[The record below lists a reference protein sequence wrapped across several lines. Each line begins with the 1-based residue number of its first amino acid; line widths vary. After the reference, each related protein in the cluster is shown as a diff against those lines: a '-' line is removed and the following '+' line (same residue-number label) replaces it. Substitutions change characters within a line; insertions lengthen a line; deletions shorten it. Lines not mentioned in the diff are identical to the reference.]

1 MKDESLS
8 CIDIEEI
15 NDKDKLK
22 TQTDGFS
29 HQKSKIL
36 NINTIKSFSTKK
48 EPLKLKECE
57 EHNYNL
63 YDKLIFEPIY
73 TQIHKNIKEY
83 TEEIKTGKQLL
94 FPTKTIKKEI
104 NQYKYKKTNLILN
117 DYAKDAKDDF
127 KIKKFMK
134 NNMIKKSLFLKTF
147 SGNINNLYSE
157 RNKKRVMFR
166 NLYLNEAINNNNMN
180 NSRLKIKSYTERNKK
195 NEDEKNINNN
205 EELEQKLNIPE
216 IRKNSKVI
224 SRNPDNKFVSTNS
237 LINLSQINRTLTN
250 NTIQDKNIYRTKTYY
265 VEYDPKWYK
274 KNKLIKT
281 RFEKDLII
289 NPLLQKKLID
299 DQFILLFDNMKQFQ
313 SKFLVNKTLATDFYK
328 LSNKAKILVN
338 ILLEETTGLFIEI
351 SYLLLS
357 NYSTDIEK
365 YISNPI
371 PRKTKKSAKKVE
383 NEKKEFKINITNIYE
398 SYIFIKV
405 CYEAYKIIISNK
417 KEFYITKK
425 NFEILFQYLDR
436 ARFNLSK
443 ICSELKILYQEPN
456 QDDKKLIDRCMN
468 RIKNNHIKISN
479 ALKNEDKKNNYSFR
493 FGSKS
498 FSRKKFLKHFNTN
511 YKSQIDCHQKFGVFY
526 SGIDPFNYNGPKKI
540 KLTEQQLMN
549 ARINK
554 AFGGNSNNFKIK
566 HFPKFDI
573 NSRLVNS
580 LMKYATRKFKNDI
593 ISERIR
599 QRFYEL
605 NDDDKISK

>member
-1 MKDESLS
+1 
-8 CIDIEEI
+8 
-15 NDKDKLK
+15 
-22 TQTDGFS
+22 
-29 HQKSKIL
+29 
-36 NINTIKSFSTKK
+36 
-48 EPLKLKECE
+48 
-57 EHNYNL
+57 
-63 YDKLIFEPIY
+63 
-73 TQIHKNIKEY
+73 
-83 TEEIKTGKQLL
+83 
-94 FPTKTIKKEI
+94 
-104 NQYKYKKTNLILN
+104 
-117 DYAKDAKDDF
+117 
-127 KIKKFMK
+127 MK

-166 NLYLNEAINNNNMN
+166 NLHLNEAINNNNMN

-195 NEDEKNINNN
+195 NEDEKNIINN

-224 SRNPDNKFVSTNS
+224 SRNPDNQFVSTNS

-417 KEFYITKK
+417 KEFYITKQ

-605 NDDDKISK
+605 NDDE

>member
-94 FPTKTIKKEI
+94 FSTKTIKKEI

-117 DYAKDAKDDF
+117 DYAKDAKDDLT
-127 KIKKFMK
+127 IKKFMK

-166 NLYLNEAINNNNMN
+166 NLQLNEAINNNNMN

-605 NDDDKISK
+605 NDDE

>member
-166 NLYLNEAINNNNMN
+166 NLHLNEAINNNNMN

-371 PRKTKKSAKKVE
+371 SRKTKKSAKKVE

-443 ICSELKILYQEPN
+443 ICSELKILYLEPN
-456 QDDKKLIDRCMN
+456 QDDKRLIDRCMN
-468 RIKNNHIKISN
+468 RIKNNHIKIYN
-479 ALKNEDKKNNYSFR
+479 AFKNEEKKNNYSFH
-493 FGSKS
+493 FNSKS
-498 FSRKKFLKHFNTN
+498 FSRKRFLKNFNN
-511 YKSQIDCHQKFGVFY
+511 KYKSQIDCHQKFGVFY
-526 SGIDPFNYNGPKKI
+526 SGIDPFNYNGPKKL

-554 AFGGNSNNFKIK
+554 AFGGNSNNFKFK

-580 LMKYATRKFKNDI
+580 LMKYATCKFKNDI

-599 QRFYEL
+599 QRFYDL
-605 NDDDKISK
+605 NDDE

>member
-166 NLYLNEAINNNNMN
+166 NLQLNEAINNNNMN

-195 NEDEKNINNN
+195 NEDEKNIINN

-250 NTIQDKNIYRTKTYY
+250 NTIQDKSVCRTKTYY

-599 QRFYEL
+599 QRFYVL
-605 NDDDKISK
+605 NDDE